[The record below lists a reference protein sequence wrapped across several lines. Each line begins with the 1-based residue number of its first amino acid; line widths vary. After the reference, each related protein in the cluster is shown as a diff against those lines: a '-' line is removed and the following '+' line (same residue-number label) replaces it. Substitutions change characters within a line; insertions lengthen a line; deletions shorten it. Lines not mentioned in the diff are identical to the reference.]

1 MATVTIEDIF
11 MRAILTA
18 AALVSTALLA
28 TACHPKQD
36 AAASNEAAPVVDEGN
51 VIDATNE
58 ATTNETAPADA
69 NSTGEEGKAPGDF
82 HAVHHLATDSKGNI
96 YTVEVQGGSRVQRFL
111 FKGIKPK
118 SS

>member
-1 MATVTIEDIF
+1 

-28 TACHPKQD
+28 TACNPKQD
-36 AAASNEAAPVVDEGN
+36 AAATNETAPVVDEGN

-69 NSTGEEGKAPGDF
+69 NSTGEEGNTTAGQKIVPDNG
-82 HAVHHLATDSKGNI
+82 TQEQQSS
-96 YTVEVQGGSRVQRFL
+96 GGVVL
-111 FKGIKPK
+111 KK
-118 SS
+118 